1 MNKRDETMRM
11 VKEVE
16 RKIRNMKRQEAL
28 AWLLKRRSETMQEV
42 ESLQKRI
49 DDLESLRAK
58 QALN

>member
-1 MNKRDETMRM
+1 M

-16 RKIRNMKRQEAL
+16 RTIRNMKRQEAL

-49 DDLESLRAK
+49 DELESLRAK